1 MKEFILINQRL
12 DKFGKFKEKRD
23 NLDARFTKFILK
35 LDSTCL
41 YQMIKNLLSILNSG
55 VRIKGIIL
63 SPGGDPRT
71 RDDRSY
77 VENKLIKHAIIKNYL
92 CLVCVEELKN

>member
-35 LDSTCL
+35 IGMVPLLVPNDKKF
-41 YQMIKNLLSILNSG
+41 IKYFLNSG
-55 VRIKGIIL
+55 VRIK
-63 SPGGDPRT
+63 R
-71 RDDRSY
+71 
-77 VENKLIKHAIIKNYL
+77 HYL
-92 CLVCVEELKN
+92 VARW

>member
-1 MKEFILINQRL
+1 MVPLLVPN
-12 DKFGKFKEKRD
+12 DK
-23 NLDARFTKFILK
+23 KFIK
-35 LDSTCL
+35 
-41 YQMIKNLLSILNSG
+41 YFLNSG